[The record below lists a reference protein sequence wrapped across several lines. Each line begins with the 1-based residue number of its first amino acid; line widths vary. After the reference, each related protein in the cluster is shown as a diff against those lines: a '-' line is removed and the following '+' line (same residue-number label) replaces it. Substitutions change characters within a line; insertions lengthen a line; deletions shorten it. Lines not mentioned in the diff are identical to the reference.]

1 MPTLSDLEYN
11 KSTDITKSNTV
22 NLPLWVQ
29 NQWLTDA
36 IYVGGAGTVTVVF
49 ADDTTQQFT
58 AAAASFLN
66 VPAKRVNSTGTAAT
80 AMVALY
86 IV

>member
-1 MPTLSDLEYN
+1 MPALAEVVYN
-11 KSTDITKSNTV
+11 KSTDITKSDTV
-22 NLPLWVQ
+22 NLPMFVQ
-29 NQWLTDA
+29 NKWLTDA
-36 IYVGGAGTVTVVF
+36 IYVGGAGTITVVYQ
-49 ADDTTQQFT
+49 DDTTQQFT
-58 AAAASFLN
+58 VAAASFLQ